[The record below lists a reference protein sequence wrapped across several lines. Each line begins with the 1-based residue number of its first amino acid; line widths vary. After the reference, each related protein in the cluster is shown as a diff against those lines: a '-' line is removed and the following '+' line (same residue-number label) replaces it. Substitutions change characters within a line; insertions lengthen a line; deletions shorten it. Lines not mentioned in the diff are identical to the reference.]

1 MASKAL
7 LLFVVLIFL
16 LVIGIEG
23 RILLDN
29 SKSKDGESNDL
40 LRRLGYNV
48 SELTRIG
55 RELSVRNKVDRFSPG
70 GPDPQHH
77 SYPLS
82 SKP

>member
-1 MASKAL
+1 MASKVL

-16 LVIGIEG
+16 LVIGMEG
-23 RILLDN
+23 RILWDN
-29 SKSKDGESNDL
+29 SKSKDGESTDL

-55 RELSVRNKVDRFSPG
+55 RELSVRNEVDRFSPG

>member
-7 LLFVVLIFL
+7 LLFAILTFL
-16 LVIGIEG
+16 LVTGMEG
-23 RILLDN
+23 RIVRVDW
-29 SKSKDGESNDL
+29 KSKDGESDEL
-40 LRRLGYNV
+40 LHRLGYNV
-48 SELTRIG
+48 SELNRIG
-55 RELSVRNKVDRFSPG
+55 RELSARNEVDRFSPG

>member
-7 LLFVVLIFL
+7 LLIVMLTLL

-23 RILLDN
+23 RIVRVN
-29 SKSKDGESNDL
+29 SKITKDGGSNDL
-40 LRRLGYNV
+40 LQRLGYNV
-48 SELTRIG
+48 SELKRIG
-55 RELSVRNKVDRFSPG
+55 KLSLENEVDRFSPG